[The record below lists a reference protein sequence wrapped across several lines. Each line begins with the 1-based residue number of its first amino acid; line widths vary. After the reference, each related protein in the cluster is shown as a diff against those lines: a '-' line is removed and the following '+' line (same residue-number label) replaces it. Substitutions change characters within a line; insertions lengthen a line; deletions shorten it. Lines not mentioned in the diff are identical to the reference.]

1 MNHKLS
7 KSAQKVQAALA
18 SHGLD
23 GQVLELP
30 ASTKTSE
37 EAADAVGCD
46 VGQIAKALVFMGKKT
61 GKPFLVIAS
70 GANRVNEKRLKD
82 LVSEPVRMAKPEF
95 VREKTGFAIGGV
107 PPISHTQPIQT
118 FIDRDLFEQEEIWA
132 AAGTPHALFKL
143 TPMELKRITRG
154 EVTAVT

>member
-1 MNHKLS
+1 
-7 KSAQKVQAALA
+7 VQAALA

-61 GKPFLVIAS
+61 GKPFLVVAS

-95 VREKTGFAIGGV
+95 VREKTGFAIGGI
-107 PPISHTQPIQT
+107 PPIGHTEPIQT
-118 FIDRDLFEQEEIWA
+118 FIDRDLFEHEEIWA

-143 TPMELKRITRG
+143 TPMEMKRITRG
-154 EVTAVT
+154 EVTAVA